1 MVDGAKERK
10 DLLEGSTVLLS
21 PVACFLLPGF
31 DAGLWKEVVLSSA
44 AGSEEA
50 LPTLQK
56 HETGTVPGTS
66 PGRASPG
73 PGVRDWWGSCRLKCF

>member
-1 MVDGAKERK
+1 M
-10 DLLEGSTVLLS
+10 TVYSLLS
-21 PVACFLLPGF
+21 PVAASLLLGF
-31 DAGLWKEVVLSSA
+31 DAGLWEEEAVLSSA

-50 LPTLQK
+50 LSTLQK

-73 PGVRDWWGSCRLKCF
+73 SGVRGWWGSCRLKCF